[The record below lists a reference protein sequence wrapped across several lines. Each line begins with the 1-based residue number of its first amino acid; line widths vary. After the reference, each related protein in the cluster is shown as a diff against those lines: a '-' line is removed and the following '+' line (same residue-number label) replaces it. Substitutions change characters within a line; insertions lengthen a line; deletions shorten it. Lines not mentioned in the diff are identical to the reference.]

1 MSSEPS
7 GSPADRYHGLGYR
20 EMIEWSS
27 RLQREWPLYETVFA
41 EVPERSLLD
50 LGCGPGEH
58 CACFTAQGWTTT
70 GIDVSEAQIAD
81 AGKYHPRLEFI
92 ASDLGRLEGRLDR
105 QYGAAICVGNV
116 LPNLDDETFTGLLDQ
131 LSRAILPGGKLLLHQ
146 LEFGPILAGRRRSI
160 GPIFR
165 SDGDRETAFLRI
177 FVPGDDPAWV
187 QFYPTRLIVDP
198 RVDPPVTLDRV
209 ESIPMRARRREDLE
223 ASLGQAGFAVKELW
237 GGPDRSDHDPET
249 SNDLWLLATR

>member
-1 MSSEPS
+1 MSSETS
-7 GSPADRYHGLGYR
+7 GSPADRYQGLGYR

-27 RLQREWPLYETVFA
+27 RLQREWPLYEAVFTD
-41 EVPERSLLD
+41 VPERTLLD

-58 CACFTAQGWTTT
+58 CARFTVEGWTTT
-70 GIDVSEAQIAD
+70 GIDVSQAQIAD
-81 AGKYHPRLEFI
+81 ASTHHPRLEFLV
-92 ASDLGRLEGRLDR
+92 ADLGGLEGRLRR

-116 LPNLDDETFTGLLDQ
+116 LPNLDDATFTGLLDQ

-165 SDGDRETAFLRI
+165 SDGGRETAFLRI

-187 QFYPTRLIVDP
+187 QFFPTRLIVDP
-198 RVDPPVTLDRV
+198 RLDPPVTLDRV
-209 ESIPMRARRREDLE
+209 ESISMRARRGEDLE
-223 ASLGQAGFAVKELW
+223 AALGQAGFAVKELW